1 MLLTTRRKIKK
12 ITVRLFWFL
21 LLALVVWA
29 NFNRFH
35 HNNFANYEK
44 AVDYGRVREKKEI
57 IRPVIAA
64 VFYQNQQPQKSSLS
78 SYLSHW
84 DNRHIKNP
92 KMLIVPPR
100 ITAESKR
107 VISKLYKTIAQ
118 KADFD
123 KVLFVY
129 NAGLAQDKHNAL
141 IKRYFTAAKLQT
153 FPTDEEKETPMETL
167 VTATLKKPHTLV
179 IFALDLND
187 TEQNKFL
194 ADEVIYFAQ
203 QHFYKL
209 GIFDEVDTQLAHALE
224 ENYASWFESANEG
237 ETQELQRQKINLE
250 AYKNHYSAKI
260 IKYFAKNLR
269 LPAGKSPLWPQ
280 KNEQN
285 YRLFDRGTV
294 YIRFFGSGDKE
305 LFSRAKIGKN
315 KGIIVAVIE
324 LARKAI
330 VKVGKPIKYYRIYLL
345 TELEK
350 IKKEANAPLINYLET
365 DDGVYVQ
372 YHNRRTLMAADERP
386 DQEELLMEALRDR
399 AKIPASATDAE
410 IEFYRFKT
418 VEIEHEN

>member
-12 ITVRLFWFL
+12 IAVRLFWFL

-44 AVDYGRVREKKEI
+44 TIDYGRVREKKEVT
-57 IRPVIAA
+57 RPVIAA
-64 VFYQNQQPQKSSLS
+64 VFYQNRQPEKSSLS

-84 DNRHIKNP
+84 DNQNIKNP
-92 KMLIVPPR
+92 KMLVVPPR
-100 ITAESKR
+100 INAESKR

-118 KADFD
+118 KTDFR

-129 NAGLAQDKHNAL
+129 NDGPLQNKHNAL
-141 IKRYFTAAKLQT
+141 IKRYFTSAKVRTL
-153 FPTDEEKETPMETL
+153 PINEEKAAQLETAVNAALE
-167 VTATLKKPHTLV
+167 KPKVLV

-187 TEQNKFL
+187 TEKNKFL

-224 ENYASWFESANEG
+224 ENYASWFESVDKG
-237 ETQELQRQKINLE
+237 EAQELQRQKMNLE
-250 AYKNHYSAKI
+250 AYKNHYAAKI
-260 IKYFAKNLR
+260 IKYFARNLK
-269 LPAGKSPLWPQ
+269 LPAEKSPLWP
-280 KNEQN
+280 KKTLQN

-294 YIRFFGSGDKE
+294 YIRFFGSGGKE

-315 KGIIVAVIE
+315 KGIIVAVVE

-330 VKVGKPIKYYRIYLL
+330 VKVGKPIKSYRIYLL

-350 IKKEANAPLINYLET
+350 IKKEANTPLINYLET

-372 YHNRRTLMAADERP
+372 YHRRSALMAADERP
-386 DQEELLMEALRDR
+386 DQEELLMDALRDR